1 MTAAHEHD
9 LEITVTDARGQLGKL
24 LDTHVNADVGGVVYL
39 MRNGHRIGAVVAP
52 DVPEKLELLEDEYW
66 SKRAADV
73 LAKDEP
79 TVPWDQAV
87 ALLEGSDLDQ

>member
-1 MTAAHEHD
+1 
-9 LEITVTDARGQLGKL
+9 
-24 LDTHVNADVGGVVYL
+24 
-39 MRNGHRIGAVVAP
+39 VVAP
-52 DVPEKLELLEDEYW
+52 DVPEKLESLEDDYW

-87 ALLEGSDLDQ
+87 ALLEGGNLDQ